1 MRKEGC
7 VKRNA
12 ALVAATL
19 VVVLGVVTFS
29 VGAVTLCGV
38 LIFGDV
44 VRDVISCSTAIPEFD
59 AVVLFEG
66 GIEEDFRDKVVAR
79 AVLGFLVQ

>member
-1 MRKEGC
+1 M
-7 VKRNA
+7 
-12 ALVAATL
+12 LV
-19 VVVLGVVTFS
+19 S
-29 VGAVTLCGV
+29 C
-38 LIFGDV
+38 DV
-44 VRDVISCSTAIPEFD
+44 VREVVSCGTAIPEFD